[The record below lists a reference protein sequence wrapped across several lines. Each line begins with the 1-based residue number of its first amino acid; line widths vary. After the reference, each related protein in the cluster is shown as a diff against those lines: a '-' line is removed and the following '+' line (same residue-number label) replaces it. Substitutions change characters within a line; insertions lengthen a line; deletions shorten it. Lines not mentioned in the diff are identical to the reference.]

1 MIIRFLSC
9 RDCDA
14 DCLQQ
19 QLLVNYVR
27 MLISEGSKVVTNVTF
42 SDITSSTAFSIAS
55 VDNRIE
61 EPTISY
67 TQGIDWALDTNIESK
82 SETQEAKVSFEKQ
95 VVRAL
100 VHSLVSRHPLKKY
113 GTEELEK
120 LQMPSIP

>member
-1 MIIRFLSC
+1 M
-9 RDCDA
+9 
-14 DCLQQ
+14 
-19 QLLVNYVR
+19 
-27 MLISEGSKVVTNVTF
+27 TNVTF
-42 SDITSSTAFSIAS
+42 SDITSSTALSIAS

-100 VHSLVSRHPLKKY
+100 VHSLVSRRPLKKY
-113 GTEELEK
+113 DTVELEK
-120 LQMPSIP
+120 LQMPSMP